1 MVARDSNELITYWR
15 VSDVLT
21 TDMIF
26 CYMSGL
32 CYQGSPNARLFARPL
47 CLGRLARF
55 TLEAYCVAV
64 SSDSGCTFRSR
75 QFSAK
80 LLNARVGV
88 QTGLLRML
96 HSLISAYCTHDASSY
111 GIGIYKSVV

>member
-1 MVARDSNELITYWR
+1 MVARDSDELTTDWR

-26 CYMSGL
+26 CYMSSSMMCSSCCGL
-32 CYQGSPNARLFARPL
+32 CYQGSPDARLFARPL

-64 SSDSGCTFRSR
+64 SSNSGFTFRSR
-75 QFSAK
+75 QFSAE

-96 HSLISAYCTHDASSY
+96 HGADFSILHT
-111 GIGIYKSVV
+111 